1 MPLDPSII
9 TNAMTNITAGM
20 PDASNLM
27 AQRVQGAENIYKIET
42 ARQAAAKEEAAALKK
57 EQEDALVKAML
68 PAFAHGFNNPTDFD
82 GMLALVPP
90 KQRPNVAPLVDQMRG
105 MTPEQVVSALT
116 GSLVT
121 SDVGRS
127 FLENQARQR
136 TYQVQLQQAETA
148 AAREAREAA
157 AAGKPKP
164 MSAYEAARIKLDQE
178 KAEREATKVTPEAAK
193 RQQAVR
199 ELDTAIAKISEVAE
213 PGGLI
218 DMSTN
223 SVIGNILDEIVAQA
237 SGGLI
242 TLPGDV
248 AAGQMEVIAHLARM
262 AVPRFEGP
270 QSEKDAA
277 TYERASGQLA
287 DPNTSNTIKRAAA
300 QTVVEMLKARRDQF
314 VFSGADAD
322 MGGGGDDNEDN
333 GVLQYD
339 EDGNLIE

>member
-1 MPLDPSII
+1 MALNPNII
-9 TNAMTNITAGM
+9 ANAMSNITAGM

-27 AQRVQGAENIYKIET
+27 AQRVQGMENIYKIET
-42 ARQAAAKEEAAALKK
+42 ARQAAAKEEADALQK
-57 EQEDALVKAML
+57 EQEAAALEALLPAYTYGIETGDIEGALNLAPADMRDGLLPYVDAL
-68 PAFAHGFNNPTDFD
+68 
-82 GMLALVPP
+82 
-90 KQRPNVAPLVDQMRG
+90 RG
-105 MTPEQVVSALT
+105 KTPEQVRAALYGSLSASPEGQAALT
-116 GSLVT
+116 
-121 SDVGRS
+121 
-127 FLENQARQR
+127 AIQR
-136 TYQVQLQQAETA
+136 GQTYQVQMRQAETA

-199 ELDTAIAKISEVAE
+199 ELDTAITKISEVAK

-223 SVIGNILDEIVAQA
+223 SVIGNILDEVVAQA

-322 MGGGGDDNEDN
+322 MGGGGDDNEDS